1 MPRARVAAAVNTRV
15 SLLPCYIRASAMLF
29 ESALV
34 CIGFTT
40 ALLLL
45 SSTPLLLLLLLLL

>member
-1 MPRARVAAAVNTRV
+1 
-15 SLLPCYIRASAMLF
+15 MLF

-40 ALLLL
+40 ALLSL
-45 SSTPLLLLLLLLL
+45 SYTPLLLLLLLLL